1 MTEEKGKESGS
12 APGKFPMPPKRA
24 PGKVHGAR
32 MSKFNPELEARL
44 QHEAHKM
51 RIFRLFMILVIL
63 FGVLLTGLAL
73 FRYLKE
79 RAVRGERIAE
89 RLKKLDEFVF
99 TSDFSKGNFYYFEAQ
114 GNDHWWAHVRHYVYN
129 ALPYFFHESGQ

>member
-1 MTEEKGKESGS
+1 MSEEKGKEPGS
-12 APGKFPMPPKRA
+12 SKGGKPLIPARRA

-51 RIFRLFMILVIL
+51 RIFRLFMCLVIL

-73 FRYLKE
+73 VRYLKN

-89 RLKKLDEFVF
+89 RLKMLDEIERDFDR
-99 TSDFSKGNFYYFEAQ
+99 SDLRQIGR
-114 GNDHWWAHVRHYVYN
+114 AHV
-129 ALPYFFHESGQ
+129 